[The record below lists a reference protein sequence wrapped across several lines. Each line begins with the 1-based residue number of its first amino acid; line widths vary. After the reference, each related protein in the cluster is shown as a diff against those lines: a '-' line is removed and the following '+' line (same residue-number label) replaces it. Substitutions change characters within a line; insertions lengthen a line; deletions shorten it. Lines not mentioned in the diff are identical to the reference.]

1 MTVINIIFRVDE
13 ICKKYDKYDVD
24 KQRELGASGDDAFSR
39 LFNSIDTDIESV
51 VHKAELASTESNR
64 AAAVALNAEVR
75 RTKARLAED
84 VVKLQKLAVKKVKG
98 LTKEE
103 RESRCDLVIALADR
117 IQVIPDGHERQ
128 SNNEWGGAS
137 APNKNI
143 KFDISEEDMD
153 DGFFQQTE
161 ESSQFRQEYEMRKK
175 KQACKKYIHL
185 TFFNLTTRFQIN
197 VFLQD
202 EGLDVISE
210 GLDALKNLARDMNE
224 ELDKQ
229 VPLMDEMETKV
240 DGATSDLKNTNVR
253 LKQQL
258 VKMRSSRNFCI
269 DIILL
274 CVVLGIISYI
284 YNALS

>member
-1 MTVINIIFRVDE
+1 MTSTTLISSVNLALQAMMPSLASTPPLILTL
-13 ICKKYDKYDVD
+13 
-24 KQRELGASGDDAFSR
+24 KQFFVFVSYTLSFSNLWIPLVNFL
-39 LFNSIDTDIESV
+39 LFLDRKLT
-51 VHKAELASTESNR
+51 KAELASTENNR

-84 VVKLQKLAVKKVKG
+84 VVKLQKMIVKKEKG
-98 LTKEE
+98 LTKER
-103 RESRCDLVIALADR
+103 RESRYDLVIALADR
-117 IQVIPDGHERQ
+117 IQVIPDGNEHATKQ
-128 SNNEWGGAS
+128 ANNEWGGAS

-153 DGFFQQTE
+153 DGFFQQSE
-161 ESSQFRQEYEMRKK
+161 ESSQFRQEYEMRRQK
-175 KQACKKYIHL
+175 
-185 TFFNLTTRFQIN
+185 
-197 VFLQD
+197 QD

-229 VPLMDEMETKV
+229 VPLMDEMESKV
-240 DGATSDLKNTNVR
+240 DGATSDLKNTNIR

-269 DIILL
+269 DIILI
-274 CVVLGIISYI
+274 CVVLGIVSYI
-284 YNALS
+284 YK

>member
-1 MTVINIIFRVDE
+1 MPVIDIIFRVDE

-24 KQRELGASGDDAFSR
+24 KHREIGTSGDDAFSR
-39 LFNSIDTDIESV
+39 LFTFIDSDIEAV
-51 VHKAELASTESNR
+51 LRKAELASTEKNR
-64 AAAVALNAEVR
+64 AAAVAMNAEVR

-84 VVKLQKLAVKKVKG
+84 VVKLQKLAVKKIKG
-98 LTKEE
+98 LTREE

-117 IQVIPDGHERQ
+117 LQAIPDGNEHGAKQ
-128 SNNEWGGAS
+128 ANNDWGGAS

-143 KFDISEEDMD
+143 KFDMSEEDMD

-161 ESSQFRQEYEMRKK
+161 ESSQFRQEYEMRRKK
-175 KQACKKYIHL
+175 
-185 TFFNLTTRFQIN
+185 
-197 VFLQD
+197 QD

-229 VPLMDEMETKV
+229 VPLMEEMETKV

-253 LKQQL
+253 LKKQL
-258 VKMRSSRNFCI
+258 VQMRSSRNFCI
-269 DIILL
+269 DIVLL
-274 CVVLGIISYI
+274 CVILGIVSYI
-284 YNALS
+284 YNALN

>member
-1 MTVINIIFRVDE
+1 MPVIDIIFRVDE

-24 KQRELGASGDDAFSR
+24 KHRELGASGDDAFSR
-39 LFNSIDTDIESV
+39 LFTSVDSDIEAV
-51 VHKAELASTESNR
+51 IRKAELASTENNR
-64 AAAVALNAEVR
+64 AAAVAMNAEVR

-103 RESRCDLVIALADR
+103 RQSRCDLVIALADR
-117 IQVIPDGHERQ
+117 IQAIPDGNEHGGAKQ
-128 SNNEWGGAS
+128 VNNDWGGAS

-161 ESSQFRQEYEMRKK
+161 ESSQFRQEYEMRRKK
-175 KQACKKYIHL
+175 
-185 TFFNLTTRFQIN
+185 
-197 VFLQD
+197 QD

-253 LKQQL
+253 LKKQL
-258 VKMRSSRNFCI
+258 VQVKSKTETVS
-269 DIILL
+269 
-274 CVVLGIISYI
+274 
-284 YNALS
+284 

>member
-1 MTVINIIFRVDE
+1 MT
-13 ICKKYDKYDVD
+13 KYDKYDVD

-51 VHKAELASTESNR
+51 VHKAELASTETNR

-84 VVKLQKLAVKKVKG
+84 VVKG

-128 SNNEWGGAS
+128 ANSEWGGAS

-161 ESSQFRQEYEMRKK
+161 ESSQFRQEYEMRRK
-175 KQACKKYIHL
+175 KQASKIHRSN
-185 TFFNLTTRFQIN
+185 FFLF
-197 VFLQD
+197 
-202 EGLDVISE
+202 
-210 GLDALKNLARDMNE
+210 
-224 ELDKQ
+224 
-229 VPLMDEMETKV
+229 
-240 DGATSDLKNTNVR
+240 
-253 LKQQL
+253 
-258 VKMRSSRNFCI
+258 
-269 DIILL
+269 
-274 CVVLGIISYI
+274 
-284 YNALS
+284 

>member
-1 MTVINIIFRVDE
+1 MTVINIIFRVEE

-51 VHKAELASTESNR
+51 VHKAELASTETNR

-128 SNNEWGGAS
+128 ANNEWGGAS

-153 DGFFQQTE
+153 DEFFQQTE
-161 ESSQFRQEYEMRKK
+161 ESSQFRQEYEMRRKK
-175 KQACKKYIHL
+175 
-185 TFFNLTTRFQIN
+185 
-197 VFLQD
+197 QD

-284 YNALS
+284 YNALN